1 MGATFYCDESGN
13 TGTDWGNVDQPIFIH
28 GGWLVRDETSKSQ
41 IIAGIRQLRA
51 KHRLGALE
59 LKSRQISRRRN
70 SSEIFREFFTLGLKQ
85 GALPF
90 FQVADKDYLV
100 AAKAVETYFDPAYNH
115 SLPMAFT
122 ANAGRKKKIAEG
134 LLNDPG
140 LLRQFAALLR
150 AGEAPPDEVVRQI
163 GRDVA
168 SCLRSVGQEKPASW
182 IPEYTVNEVNDIQE
196 EFNTSAW
203 MRTTTAHTLWS
214 VLQQLEMFLRPRD
227 LAVNV
232 IHDNI
237 VRFDDL
243 LDVVRGMFRPS
254 TGQAIPLL
262 DGRAIQ
268 DAFSKITGLD
278 LADSR
283 EEPLLQFSDL
293 LCAHL
298 RIIFTKLKGDI
309 ALDDEERKTALDL
322 AVLMLEFQ
330 TWEWNVP
337 VAMQE
342 AFGGEF
348 GSQARE
354 KGDKKY
360 P

>member
-1 MGATFYCDESGN
+1 
-13 TGTDWGNVDQPIFIH
+13 
-28 GGWLVRDETSKSQ
+28 
-41 IIAGIRQLRA
+41 
-51 KHRLGALE
+51 
-59 LKSRQISRRRN
+59 
-70 SSEIFREFFTLGLKQ
+70 
-85 GALPF
+85 
-90 FQVADKDYLV
+90 
-100 AAKAVETYFDPAYNH
+100 
-115 SLPMAFT
+115 
-122 ANAGRKKKIAEG
+122 
-134 LLNDPG
+134 
-140 LLRQFAALLR
+140 
-150 AGEAPPDEVVRQI
+150 
-163 GRDVA
+163 
-168 SCLRSVGQEKPASW
+168 QEKPASW